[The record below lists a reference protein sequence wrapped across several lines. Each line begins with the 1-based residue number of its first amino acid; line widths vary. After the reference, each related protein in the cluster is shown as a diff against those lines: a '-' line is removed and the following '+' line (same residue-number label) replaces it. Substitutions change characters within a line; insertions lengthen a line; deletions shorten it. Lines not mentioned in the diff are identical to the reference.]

1 MSADDCAAYCSSNAG
16 APPDDDDESRGPGVC
31 VGFSWA
37 DASVYGGSTLCL
49 LKSGSNVGFEEVRD
63 RGIVALA
70 AIKVRYY
77 REGK

>member
-1 MSADDCAAYCSSNAG
+1 VLPSDDSKG
-16 APPDDDDESRGPGVC
+16 GPGVC
-31 VGFSWA
+31 VGFSWY

-49 LKSGSNVGFEEVRD
+49 LKSGSNVAFDEVRD
-63 RGIVALA
+63 SGVVALA